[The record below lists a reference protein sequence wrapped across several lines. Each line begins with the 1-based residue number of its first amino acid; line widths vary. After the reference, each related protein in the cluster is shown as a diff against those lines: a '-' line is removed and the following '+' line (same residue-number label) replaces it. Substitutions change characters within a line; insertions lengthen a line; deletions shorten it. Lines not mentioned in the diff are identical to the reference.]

1 MHDLSLSLLSAH
13 SHLPQTPKSFSWI
26 VRVQCNPPM
35 LREQCFHLLLSG
47 KRRMVSFNSILN
59 FFLVFE
65 FLTLSSIY
73 NRIPLISV
81 QYTSIK
87 NIWELLYC
95 PFQKCCV
102 PRSLHILS
110 SKFESEVFH
119 TGSCFGNI
127 CSQIMLFLEKDGDVG
142 FENQGLQREMVD
154 IWGQWPGASLS
165 FTVQ

>member
-1 MHDLSLSLLSAH
+1 M
-13 SHLPQTPKSFSWI
+13 
-26 VRVQCNPPM
+26 C
-35 LREQCFHLLLSG
+35 REQCFYFFLSG
-47 KRRMVSFNSILN
+47 KRRMVSFNSILHS
-59 FFLVFE
+59 FLVLE
-65 FLTLSSIY
+65 FLQLSSIY
-73 NRIPLISV
+73 NRMPLISA

-127 CSQIMLFLEKDGDVG
+127 CSQIMLFLENCGDVG
-142 FENQGLQREMVD
+142 FENQGLQREVVD
-154 IWGQWPGASLS
+154 IWGQSLDTSLS
-165 FTVQ
+165 SLLYSTIGHELVILYAQMPKAAAETAIPSPSWWTVL